1 MTQIGAY
8 EAKTHLA
15 QLLDRVSSGERII
28 ITRHGNPVAVLVP
41 VGPQNTGEPRDAVAE
56 LRRFRRGRKRGPGSL
71 KRMIE
76 EGRG

>member
-1 MTQIGAY
+1 MAEIGAY

-15 QLLDRVSSGERII
+15 QLLDRVSSGERIT
-28 ITRHGNPVAVLVP
+28 ITRHGNPVALLVP
-41 VGPQNTGEPRDAVAE
+41 VGPQNAAEPREAVAE

-71 KRMIE
+71 KSMIE